1 MQQEFN
7 NANFMK
13 AQFRIYKN
21 NGERDVLKWS
31 QNMEVA
37 DNLSEEE
44 VFNLFKN
51 QYLTDAKEIV
61 FSQVNSYRTEKQ
73 QNLVLTFYW

>member
-1 MQQEFN
+1 
-7 NANFMK
+7 MK
-13 AQFRIYKN
+13 AQFRIYKT

-31 QNMEVA
+31 QTMDVA

-44 VFNLFKN
+44 VFNLFKD

-61 FSQVNSYRTEKQ
+61 FSQVNRYRTEKQ
-73 QNLVLTFYW
+73 QKLVLTFYW